1 MIITRVKKLF
11 EYSTITLKISKMV
24 TKRSLDFQFVSLFK
38 LGDQNFGFRRGMV
51 SDKIN
56 LLSYTANFKV
66 DKVNT
71 GSINC
76 KFIITKLL
84 SQLIFIISIDKTII
98 ASSPFQVLSAIKHNL
113 RLNLKTAKDGA
124 KVNCKQLNG

>member
-11 EYSTITLKISKMV
+11 EDSTITLKISKMV

-38 LGDQNFGFRRGMV
+38 LGDQNFGFRRGLV

-98 ASSPFQVLSAIKHNL
+98 TSSPFQVLSAIKHNSH
-113 RLNLKTAKDGA
+113 LNLKTAKDVA
-124 KVNCKQLNG
+124 KLDCK

>member
-1 MIITRVKKLF
+1 MIIARVKKFF
-11 EYSTITLKISKMV
+11 EGSTIALKISKMV
-24 TKRSLDFQFVSLFK
+24 TTRSLDFQFVSLFQP
-38 LGDQNFGFRRGMV
+38 GDQNFGFRRMV
-51 SDKIN
+51 SGKIN

-66 DKVNT
+66 DKVNI

-84 SQLIFIISIDKTII
+84 SQLIFIVSIDKTII